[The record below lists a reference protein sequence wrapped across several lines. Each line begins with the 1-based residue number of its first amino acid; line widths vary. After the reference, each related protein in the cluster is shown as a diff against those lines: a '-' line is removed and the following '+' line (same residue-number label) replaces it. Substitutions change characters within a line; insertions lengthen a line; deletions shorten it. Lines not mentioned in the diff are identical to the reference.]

1 MYFDLE
7 IPTRIVFGTGCLD
20 RLGPLTKELGERP
33 LLVTGRSAGRTHG
46 YLERAVTSLTV
57 AGAAPVHFGGVSPNP
72 TCAEVEEAA
81 ALARRHGCDV
91 VVGLGGGSPLD
102 AAKSVAAVLG
112 TDRPATEL
120 IGTTLSPADRVVP
133 IVAVPTTAGSGS
145 EVTKGA
151 IVTDTARN
159 FRSGIRGDG
168 LTPRLAVIDPGLAA
182 TVPHHVRTETAF
194 DAFAHAVE
202 GYVARRSDPLSRQLA
217 VRALELITEHT
228 NALVKRED
236 SAASREALALAAL
249 LGGINVARAS
259 TCLPHR
265 LQQAMGALP
274 DLGLSHG
281 RGLAVVYPA
290 WLRHTEEHTPDEF
303 TQLASALGAPSLREA
318 VGEFLDR
325 AGLASR
331 LRDHGVTRA
340 DLGRLLDGV
349 SGNLDN
355 DPRPEVD
362 REYLRGLY
370 EEAY

>member
-1 MYFDLE
+1 MHFDLD
-7 IPTRIVFGTGCLD
+7 IPTRIVFGAGTLD
-20 RLGPLTKELGERP
+20 RLGPLTRELGGRP
-33 LLVTGRSAGRTHG
+33 LLVTGRSAGRRYG
-46 YLERAVTSLTV
+46 YLERALASLDD
-57 AGAAPVHFGGVSPNP
+57 AVHFDGVSPNP
-72 TCAEVEEAA
+72 TCAEVDQAA
-81 ALARRHGCDV
+81 RVARDHGCDV

-112 TDRPATEL
+112 TGRPATEL
-120 IGTTLSPADRVVP
+120 IGTTLSPADPVAP

-151 IVTDTARN
+151 IVTDTARR
-159 FRSGIRGDG
+159 FRSGIRGDA
-168 LTPRLAVIDPGLAA
+168 LTPRIAVIDPELTA

-202 GYVARRSDPLSRQLA
+202 GFVARRSDPLSQSLA
-217 VRALELITEHT
+217 VRALGLITEH
-228 NALVKRED
+228 ADSLVKRED
-236 SAASREALALAAL
+236 SPASREAFALAAL

-274 DLGLSHG
+274 DLGISHG

-290 WLRHTEEHTPDEF
+290 WLRHTERYAPDDF
-303 TQLASALGAPSLREA
+303 GRLARALGTSSVGEA

-331 LRDHGVTRA
+331 LRDHGVTRP
-340 DLGRLLDGV
+340 DLGLLLDGV

-355 DPRPEVD
+355 DPRPGVD
-362 REYLRGLY
+362 AEYLRTLY
-370 EEAY
+370 EESY

>member
-1 MYFDLE
+1 MHFDLD
-7 IPTRIVFGTGCLD
+7 IPTRIVFGAGTLD
-20 RLGPLTKELGERP
+20 RVGPLTRELGERP
-33 LLVTGRSAGRTHG
+33 LLVTGRSAGRRFG
-46 YLERAVTSLTV
+46 YLERALASLG
-57 AGAAPVHFGGVSPNP
+57 GAVHFDGVSPNP
-72 TCAEVEEAA
+72 ACAEVDEAA
-81 ALARRHGCDV
+81 RVARDHGCDV

-102 AAKSVAAVLG
+102 AAKAVAAVLG
-112 TDRPATEL
+112 TGRPATEL
-120 IGTTLSPADRVVP
+120 IGTTLSPTDPVVP

-151 IVTDTARN
+151 IVTDTVRR
-159 FRSGIRGDG
+159 FRSGVRGDA
-168 LTPRLAVIDPGLAA
+168 LTPRIAVIDPDLTS

-202 GYVARRSDPLSRQLA
+202 GFVARRSDPLSQALA
-217 VRALELITEHT
+217 VQALGLITEHAD
-228 NALVKRED
+228 ALAKRED
-236 SAASREALALAAL
+236 SPRAREALALAAL

-274 DLGLSHG
+274 GLGISHG

-290 WLRHTEEHTPDEF
+290 WLRHTERHAPDDF
-303 TQLASALGAPSLREA
+303 GRLSQALGTSSVGEA

-331 LRDHGVTRA
+331 LRDHGVARA
-340 DLGRLLDGV
+340 DLGLLLEGV

-355 DPRPEVD
+355 DPRPGVD
-362 REYLRGLY
+362 AEYLQVLY
-370 EEAY
+370 EESY